1 MTTAPL
7 CTCPPTEPRHYGPAL
22 AQVWESRTDLATF
35 AVAVTFAAESVRA
48 GLLGQR
54 HRAAALRRAA
64 ETGLPRQ
71 ASLAMAWERELFC
84 LRAALSGIDAG
95 VPPEMAARAANL
107 ADALAEGLGTLHP
120 MLLEWHL
127 YRHATAPS
135 WRRRRTGQDARDY
148 VLSLGYDPTDRHHG
162 SRQRIRLVYIG
173 AALGDAVGES
183 LIVDTHTSSAPAL
196 RPERPLS
203 VREDCI
209 LAMSADPTLLED
221 AWYGVPVVTAEK
233 STDMAKLLVSD
244 GDRCPGRAAR

>member
-71 ASLAMAWERELFC
+71 ASLAMAWERELVC
-84 LRAALSGIDAG
+84 LRAAISGTEAG

-107 ADALAEGLGTLHP
+107 ADTLAEGLGNLHP

-127 YRHATAPS
+127 YRHTTAPS

-148 VLSLGYDPTDRHHG
+148 VLSLGYDPTDRHTYGVLESGRCHG
-162 SRQRIRLVYIG
+162 STQRIRLVYIG

-196 RPERPLS
+196 RPDRPLS

-221 AWYGVPVVTAEK
+221 AWYAGLDELLGCWEQLLGGV
-233 STDMAKLLVSD
+233 
-244 GDRCPGRAAR
+244 R